1 MDARTFRGHF
11 PILEE
16 TIKGKPLVYFDNA
29 ATTQKP
35 QSVINRIAQ
44 YYTHENANI
53 HRGAHHLAHVATE
66 AYESVRTSLK
76 EFIGA
81 SKREEII
88 FTAGTTDGINLV
100 ASTWGRDQ
108 IRQGDEIVIC
118 EGDHHSNI
126 VPWQMLAQD
135 CGAVLRILPITDSG
149 EWDLSVIDQLISSRT
164 KLVAVNHVSNVTGTL
179 HPVRQ
184 IIQVAHEQGAVVLL
198 DGAQA
203 VSHMK
208 VDVTALDVDFYCF
221 SGHKM
226 YGPTGVGV
234 LYGKHEYLV
243 SMRPWRGGGE
253 MISSVSMERSEYQ
266 MPPYRFEAGTP
277 HIAGV
282 IALGEAV
289 ESIRQTG
296 FDFLQ
301 SAEKK
306 LLLLLTEQLN
316 GIKGIRLYGTAKEKT
331 SVVSFNIDGLH
342 HGDIGTLLDEQGIA
356 VRAGQHCTEPLW
368 KRFGVTG
375 SVRASLSA
383 YNTEPEIEIFIQALN
398 RAIKMLS

>member
-1 MDARTFRGHF
+1 
-11 PILEE
+11 
-16 TIKGKPLVYFDNA
+16 
-29 ATTQKP
+29 
-35 QSVINRIAQ
+35 
-44 YYTHENANI
+44 HENANI

-100 ASTWGRDQ
+100 ANTWGRDQ

-184 IIQVAHEQGAVVLL
+184 IIQVAHDHGAVVLL

-226 YGPTGVGV
+226 YGPTGIGV
-234 LYGKHEYLV
+234 LYGKHEHLV

-289 ESIRQTG
+289 EFIRQTG

-316 GIKGIRLYGTAKEKT
+316 GIKGLRLYGTAKEKT

-383 YNTEPEIEIFIQALN
+383 YNTEQEIEIFIQALN

>member
-1 MDARTFRGHF
+1 MDARIFRGHF

-16 TIKGKPLVYFDNA
+16 TVKGKPLVYFDNA

-35 QSVINRIAQ
+35 QSVIHRITQ

-53 HRGAHHLAHVATE
+53 HRGAHHLAHLATE
-66 AYESVRTSLK
+66 AYENVRASLK

-81 SKREEII
+81 KRREEIV
-88 FTAGTTDGINLV
+88 FTYGTTDGINLV
-100 ASTWGRDQ
+100 ANTWGRDQ
-108 IRQGDEIVIC
+108 IRQGHEILIC

-126 VPWQMLAQD
+126 VPWQMLAQE
-135 CGAVLRILPITDSG
+135 CGAVLRVLPITDSG
-149 EWDLSVIDQLISSRT
+149 EWDLSKMDQLISSRT
-164 KLVAVNHVSNVTGTL
+164 KLVAVNHVSNVTGTI
-179 HPVRQ
+179 HPVHSL
-184 IIQVAHEQGAVVLL
+184 IEKAHSHGALVLL

-208 VDVTALDVDFYCF
+208 VDVSELDVDFYCF

-234 LYGKHEYLV
+234 LYGKYEHLAN
-243 SMRPWRGGGE
+243 MRPWRGGGE
-253 MISSVSMERSEYQ
+253 MITTVSMERSEYQ

-277 HIAGV
+277 HISGV

-289 ESIRQTG
+289 EFIRQTG

-301 SAEKK
+301 NAEKK
-306 LLLLLTEQLN
+306 LLAHLTRRLN
-316 GIKGIRLYGTAKEKT
+316 EIKGIRIYGTAKEKT
-331 SVVSFNIDGLH
+331 SVVAFNIAGLH
-342 HGDIGTLLDEQGIA
+342 HGDIGTLLDEQGVA

-368 KRFGVTG
+368 KRYGVTG
-375 SVRASLSA
+375 SVRVSLAA
-383 YNTEPEIEIFIQALN
+383 YNTVEEIDIFIHALQRTIN
-398 RAIKMLS
+398 MLS